1 MVSTIQEPTYCSIT
15 SMSCR
20 MIPLRPRRKQHQD
33 QDQEQEQNKS
43 RRVIN
48 HEKAD
53 LICSCYA
60 DCAGR
65 AVGFSS
71 ARQLPRRGCRTSSE
85 GRRLDG
91 SDRPAALTRRSAGS
105 DQGSA
110 TGPPGARGSGR
121 LPPSATPFP
130 PPGRCRLPR
139 RARPRQR
146 RRP

>member
-1 MVSTIQEPTYCSIT
+1 MVSTIQLPTYCSIT
-15 SMSCR
+15 SMSCQ
-20 MIPLRPRRKQHQD
+20 MIPLWPRQKQHQD

-105 DQGSA
+105 DRGLA
-110 TGPPGARGSGR
+110 TGPPGARGGGR
-121 LPPSATPFP
+121 LPPVRDPFP
-130 PPGRCRLPR
+130 PPGRCRPSR
-139 RARPRQR
+139 RARLRRRQR
-146 RRP
+146 P